1 MKEPKSKY
9 GKRFS
14 EEFQRG
20 AVRMLERGERT
31 AKQLSRE
38 LGVSEWSLKRWAKF
52 HGRTDRYY
60 QTGKPKMQQQ
70 KLPDGKANFSSVM
83 RTLENTAEV
92 EGRTE
97 ASRRLGGDQNS
108 SYIRLWH
115 ACILCESRSAALLDC
130 HTCGRAAG
138 DQRLG
143 SHSLRRQKRRGAW
156 FRRLRQDQP
165 TRHTIMN

>member
-1 MKEPKSKY
+1 MVSHAVKALKASKIT
-9 GKRFS
+9 S
-14 EEFQRG
+14 ELNFRIRLPY
-20 AVRMLERGERT
+20 AC
-31 AKQLSRE
+31 AQLIFVPFIG
-38 LGVSEWSLKRWAKF
+38 LHLFVWANPLAF
-52 HGRTDRYY
+52 TDRYY

-83 RTLENTAEV
+83 RTLENTADV
-92 EGRTE
+92 DGRTE

-108 SYIRLWH
+108 SYIRRWPP
-115 ACILCESRSAALLDC
+115 CILCEARSAALLDC